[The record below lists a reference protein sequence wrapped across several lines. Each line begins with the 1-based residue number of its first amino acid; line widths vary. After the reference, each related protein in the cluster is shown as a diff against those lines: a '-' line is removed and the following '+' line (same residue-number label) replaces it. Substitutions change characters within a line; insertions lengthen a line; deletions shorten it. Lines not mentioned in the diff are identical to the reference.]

1 MTTGMPCVYSEYR
14 NSRTEKGTCH
24 VHNYIHFPK
33 SQPNPSFPC
42 DCADCNTGYRSNHCF
57 HLDADRPG
65 YRPSRFEDAGL
76 ALESLRLPMPS
87 LG

>member
-14 NSRTEKGTCH
+14 NSRTEKGICH
-24 VHNYIHFPK
+24 VNNYIHFPK
-33 SQPNPSFPC
+33 SQPPSRPR
-42 DCADCNTGYRSNHCF
+42 DCADCNIGYCSNRWF

-65 YRPSRFEDAGL
+65 YCLSRFEGAGL

>member
-1 MTTGMPCVYSEYR
+1 MTTGISPVYSEYK
-14 NSRTEKGTCH
+14 NSPTEKGICH
-24 VHNYIHFPK
+24 VNNYIHFPTR
-33 SQPNPSFPC
+33 QPNPACPR
-42 DCADCNTGYRSNHCF
+42 DCAAGNIGYCSYHWF

-65 YRPSRFEDAGL
+65 YRPSRFKGAGL